1 MGDIELERL
10 KMKKLAE
17 LKRRVTAKVPL
28 LEPEDNPWKIVEA
41 KLVDRGKEVL
51 YAARNQFPAETDD
64 IVRQIALL
72 ISAKR
77 FDEPLTGELLFALF
91 RNLGIHVR
99 LNTKIVYEE
108 HGKVKTL
115 AEKIK
120 ERP

>member
-17 LKRRVTAKVPL
+17 LKKRVTAKAPL
-28 LEPEDNPWKIVEA
+28 PELEDDPWRIVEA

-77 FDEPLTGELLFALF
+77 LNEPLSGELLFALF

>member
-1 MGDIELERL
+1 MGDIELEML

-17 LKRRVTAKVPL
+17 LKKRATAKAPT
-28 LEPEDNPWKIVEA
+28 LEPEDDPWRIVEA
-41 KLVDRGKEVL
+41 KLVDRGREVL
-51 YAARNQFPAETDD
+51 YAARTQFPVETED

-77 FDEPLTGELLFALF
+77 LNEPLGGELLFTLF

-120 ERP
+120 EKR